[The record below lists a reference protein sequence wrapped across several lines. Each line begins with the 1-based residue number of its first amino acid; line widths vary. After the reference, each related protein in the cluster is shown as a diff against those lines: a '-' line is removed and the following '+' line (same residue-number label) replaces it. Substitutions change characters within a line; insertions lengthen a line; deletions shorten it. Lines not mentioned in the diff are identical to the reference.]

1 MAGLTQKNNRPFT
14 RRREFWLLLL
24 GWIIIGLGYFVVW
37 QSFLPQWQARFG
49 AAQWKLFAPWAAML
63 PAWLGVSYALTRRRC
78 RETLLLPLVALLVGI
93 GLLFLLRLA
102 GGADAQG
109 MHHSRTLL
117 QGDFLYAQYIK
128 QLGSFVAGWLG
139 LLAIIIFVQDYRK
152 LARYKYVIAALTI
165 LLLLVTTIFGH
176 AVAQQQLQL
185 RLGPVTFQ
193 PHDPVK
199 LLLIIF
205 MAAYLVDNKE
215 LIAFARSKYGLLSR
229 MDFRFMGPLL
239 LLWLIVMAIIF
250 KHNDL
255 GAAALLFG
263 SFLGMLYIGT
273 DRKSYLVTGLAL
285 LFGGGFLAF
294 ISSRTV
300 QTRVNIWLDPWRY
313 EADKGHQIAQSLMA
327 LGNGR
332 VVGAGLGGGYPES
345 IPAVQTDMIYA
356 AISEDLGLVGGTLV
370 LLLFLLLIARIFNVA
385 LRSKDR
391 FGQLLAAGL
400 GITLAVQTWVIVAG
414 TIKLIPLTGITLPFI
429 SYGGTSMV
437 VNLALIGLVLKVS
450 EMREVITTP

>member
-1 MAGLTQKNNRPFT
+1 MPGNRLKLNKPPT
-14 RRREFWLLLL
+14 RRREVWLLVL

-37 QSFLPQWQARFG
+37 QSFLPQWQTRFG
-49 AAQWKLFAPWAAML
+49 AAQWKFFAPWLAML
-63 PAWLGVSYALTRRRC
+63 PAWLVVSYVLTRRRI
-78 RETLLLPLVALLVGI
+78 RETLLFPLVALLVGI
-93 GLLFLLRLA
+93 GLLFLVRLA

-109 MHHSRTLL
+109 MHHSSKLML
-117 QGDFLYAQYIK
+117 GDFIYSQYIK

-139 LLAIIIFVQDYRK
+139 LLALLIFVKDYRA
-152 LARYKYVIAALTI
+152 LAKYKYVIAALTI
-165 LLLLVTTIFGH
+165 FLLLITTLFGH
-176 AVAQQQLQL
+176 SVAQQQLQL
-185 RLGPVTFQ
+185 RLGPLTFQ

-199 LLLIIF
+199 VLLIIF
-205 MAAYLVDNKE
+205 MAAYLVENKE
-215 LIAFARSKYGLLSR
+215 LIAFARGKFGLLSR

-273 DRKSYLVTGLAL
+273 DRKSYLVTGVAM
-285 LFGGGFLAF
+285 LFLGGWLAF
-294 ISSRTV
+294 ATSQTV
-300 QTRVNIWLDPWRY
+300 HTRVNIWLNPW
-313 EADKGHQIAQSLMA
+313 ADEMNKGHQIAQSLMA

-332 VVGAGLGGGYPES
+332 VVGAGLGGGFPES
-345 IPAVQTDMIYA
+345 VPAVQTDMIYA
-356 AISEDLGLVGGTLV
+356 AISEDLGLVGATMV
-370 LLLFLLLIARIFNVA
+370 LLVFLLLISRIFNIA
-385 LRSKDR
+385 MKSTDR

-400 GITLAVQTWVIVAG
+400 GITLAVQTFVIIAG

-437 VNLALIGLVLKVS
+437 VNLALIGLALLVS
-450 EMREVITTP
+450 EQRES